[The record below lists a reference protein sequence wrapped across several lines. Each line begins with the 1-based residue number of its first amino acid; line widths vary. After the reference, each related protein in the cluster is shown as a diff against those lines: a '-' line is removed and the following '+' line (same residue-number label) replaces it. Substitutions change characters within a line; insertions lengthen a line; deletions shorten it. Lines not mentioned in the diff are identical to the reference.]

1 MADQPSYQELQRQI
15 IDLKAEVQQRQALQ
29 KALRESEERYRK
41 LAEAS
46 PIPIIIHSQEKVV
59 FANPEAVRVFG
70 GHSPSDLVGRS
81 IWDFVHPDYREIIR
95 QRVARIYRKAQN
107 AEIIEEKFIRLDGS
121 VIDVEVMANIVDFQG
136 KPSSQV
142 VFRDITDKKRLRS
155 ELDQA
160 RKMEAIGTL
169 AGGIAHDFNNILSAV
184 VGFTEIAMEDSRD
197 NPAVRASLQEVLKAG
212 LRAKELVKQI
222 LTFSRQVEQEF
233 TAVQLGQLVRDTMVL
248 LRASIPTTIRIE
260 QSLRTDST
268 VRADATQMQQVI
280 MNLVTNAAQAMSD
293 TGGFLKVDL
302 VNVWLD
308 SSFIALYPELKT
320 GEYLKLSVTDTGSGM
335 TPEVRER
342 IFDPFFTTKEKGDG
356 AGMGLAV
363 VHGIVRDHG
372 GVVSVDTE
380 AGAGSTFNVFLP
392 VLGEGV
398 AVAAEAQESL
408 PLGSEHVLF
417 VDDEPILAR
426 LGRKKLERLGYA
438 VTATASS
445 REALELFCAQPRD
458 FDLVVTDLTMP
469 EMTGDELARA
479 IRRIMPDI
487 PVILCSGYTPQ
498 IPEARIRELDVSA
511 LVSKPIVIQELAQ
524 IIRKVLDV
532 PSRDPRG
539 AQYR

>member
-1 MADQPSYQELQRQI
+1 MADQPSYEELQRQI
-15 IDLKAEVQQRQALQ
+15 IHLEAEARQRMVLQ
-29 KALRESEERYRK
+29 EALRESEERYRK

-46 PIPIIIHSQEKVV
+46 PISIIIHSEERVV
-59 FANPEAVRVFG
+59 FVNPEAVRVFG
-70 GHSPSDLVGRS
+70 GHSASDLVGRS
-81 IWDFVHPDYREIIR
+81 IWDFVHPDYRKIIQ
-95 QRVARIYRKAQN
+95 QRVARIYQKAQN
-107 AEIIEEKFIRLDGS
+107 AEIIEEKFVCLDGS
-121 VIDVEVMANIVDFQG
+121 IIDVEVMANIVDFQG

-222 LTFSRQVEQEF
+222 LTFSRQMEQEF
-233 TAVQLGQLVRDTMVL
+233 VAVHLGLLVRDTMVL

-260 QSLRTDST
+260 QSLRTNST
-268 VRADATQMQQVI
+268 VQADATQMQQVI

-293 TGGFLKVDL
+293 SGGSLKVDL

-308 SSFIALYPELKT
+308 SSFIALYPELQT

-342 IFDPFFTTKEKGDG
+342 IFDPFFTTKEKGGG

-380 AGAGSTFNVFLP
+380 PGAGSTFTVFLP
-392 VLGEGV
+392 VLGEGM
-398 AVAAEAQESL
+398 AVAEEARESL
-408 PLGSEHVLF
+408 PGGSERVLF

-438 VTATASS
+438 VTATVSS
-445 REALELFCAQPRD
+445 REALELFCARPRD

-479 IRRIMPDI
+479 IRSITPGI
-487 PVILCSGYTPQ
+487 PIILCSGYTPQ
-498 IPEARIRELDVSA
+498 IPEARTRDLEVSA

-524 IIRKVLDV
+524 IIRKALDE
-532 PSRDPRG
+532 PSRSPWG